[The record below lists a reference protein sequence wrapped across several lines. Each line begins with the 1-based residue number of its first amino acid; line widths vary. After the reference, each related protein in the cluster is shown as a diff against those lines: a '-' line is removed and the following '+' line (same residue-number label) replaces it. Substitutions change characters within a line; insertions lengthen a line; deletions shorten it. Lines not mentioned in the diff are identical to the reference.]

1 MKKFTVLGWAILLAT
16 VPAVRGQ
23 DAMLLNDQEIQHR
36 LTGTW
41 FSSWG
46 RGLTTTNIIA
56 ADGSFVSQTV
66 GFTNGVTEGY
76 HGTFLATNG
85 IVAGKAMIG
94 SQTVNLR
101 LHISDWTAMNWS
113 GATKQEPTRRH
124 SIRQEDDA
132 PRRPGG
138 QKSEDRGLGMGCG
151 RALRLGIASGQLVGH
166 AFQNQT
172 ALQS

>member
-1 MKKFTVLGWAILLAT
+1 MAILLAT

-101 LHISDWTAMNWS
+101 LHIIRLDSHELVWS
-113 GATKQEPTRRH
+113 NEAGTNASTFHK
-124 SIRQEDDA
+124 A
-132 PRRPGG
+132 GG
-138 QKSEDRGLGMGCG
+138 
-151 RALRLGIASGQLVGH
+151 
-166 AFQNQT
+166 
-172 ALQS
+172 